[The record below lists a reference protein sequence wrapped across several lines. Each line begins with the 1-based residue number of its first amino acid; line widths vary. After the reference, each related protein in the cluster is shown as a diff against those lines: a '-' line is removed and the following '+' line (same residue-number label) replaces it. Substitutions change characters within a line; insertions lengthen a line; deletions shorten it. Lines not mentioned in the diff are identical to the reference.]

1 MPDIPAEF
9 AWRVAK
15 ARAEMARAGCDVLV
29 LDSCEAVAW
38 LSGYTVSETRYRA
51 VFLPREGAPWW
62 VLRDLDIAP
71 CREGGWIADVVGFP
85 DGAAPEAV
93 MAAELQRRGFGRARI
108 GADFNSIGWNPMR
121 AAALAEGLPGAEWV
135 NLPGVTESLRWVKSA
150 AEIALIERAAAAADA
165 AMAAVAGAAAP
176 GITPREAAALAAAT
190 QLRHGADSGA
200 TGPILRSSGA
210 HEFLHGLFRTDALA
224 PGDVLHVELVPTV
237 ANYSARMMRPIVLGT
252 PNAEQRAVAA
262 QLLAI
267 QDAQLAA
274 MRPGALARDVDR
286 IMRQGALEAGLR
298 QEYTNVTA
306 YTLGLYSRTPRA
318 SDFSRVLLPD
328 QDWRLEE
335 NMVFH
340 VYTTAEGL
348 GFSETVQVT
357 PEGGRRLTRT
367 PRAILSAGGGSRYA
381 GAVPD

>member
-15 ARAEMARAGCDVLV
+15 ARAEMAQAGCDVLM

-38 LSGYTVSETRYRA
+38 ISGYTVSETRYRA
-51 VFLPREGAPWW
+51 VFLPLEGAPWW

-93 MAAELQRRGFGRARI
+93 MAAELQRHGFGRARI

-165 AMAAVAGAAAP
+165 AMAAVAGAAVP

-190 QLRHGADSGA
+190 QLRHGADSGV

-210 HEFLHGLFRTDALA
+210 HEFLHGLFRSDRLA
-224 PGDVLHVELVPTV
+224 KGDVLHVELVPTV
-237 ANYSARMMRPIVLGT
+237 GNYGARMMRPIVIGT
-252 PNAEQRAVAA
+252 PTAQQQITAA

-267 QDAQLAA
+267 QDAQIAA
-274 MRPGALARDVDR
+274 MRPGTPAREVDR
-286 IMRQGALEAGLR
+286 IMRQGALDAGLR
-298 QEYTNVTA
+298 RDYTNVTA

-328 QDWRLEE
+328 QDWLLEE

-357 PEGGRRLTRT
+357 PDGGRRLTHT
-367 PRAILSAGGGSRYA
+367 ARAILTAEAQG
-381 GAVPD
+381 PDDEP

>member
-1 MPDIPAEF
+1 MPAEF
-9 AWRVAK
+9 SWRVAK

-38 LSGYTVSETRYRA
+38 ISGYTVSETRYRA
-51 VFLPREGAPWW
+51 VFLPLEGAPWW

-85 DGAAPEAV
+85 DNAAPEAV
-93 MAAELQRRGFGRARI
+93 MVSELQHRGFGRARI
-108 GADFNSIGWNPMR
+108 GADFNSIGWNPVR
-121 AAALAEGLPGAEWV
+121 AAALAEALPGAEWV
-135 NLPGVTESLRWVKSA
+135 NLPGVTESLRWVKSV

-165 AMAAVAGAAAP
+165 AMAAVAGAAAI
-176 GITPREAAALAAAT
+176 GITPREVAAIAAAT
-190 QLRHGADSGA
+190 QLRRGADSGV

-210 HEFLHGLFRTDALA
+210 HEFLHGLFRSDGLA
-224 PGDVLHVELVPTV
+224 EGDVLHVELVPTV
-237 ANYSARMMRPIVLGT
+237 GNYGARMMRPIVIGT
-252 PNAEQRAVAA
+252 PTAQQQITAA

-267 QDAQLAA
+267 QDAQIAA
-274 MRPGALARDVDR
+274 MRPGTPARDVDR
-286 IMRQGALEAGLR
+286 IMRQGALDAGLR
-298 QEYTNVTA
+298 RDYTNVTA

-328 QDWRLEE
+328 QDWLLEE

-357 PEGGRRLTRT
+357 PDGGCRLTHT
-367 PRAILSAGGGSRYA
+367 ARAILTGEA
-381 GAVPD
+381 

>member
-1 MPDIPAEF
+1 MPDIPDEF

-15 ARAEMARAGCDVLV
+15 ARFEMARAGCDVLV

-38 LSGYTVSETRYRA
+38 ISGYTVSETCYRA

-62 VLRDLDIAP
+62 VLRDLDVAP
-71 CREGGWIADVVGFP
+71 CRDGGWVTDVVGFP
-85 DGAAPEAV
+85 DTAVPVAV
-93 MAAELQRRGFGRARI
+93 MAAELQRRGYSKARI
-108 GADFNSIGWNPMR
+108 GADFNSISWNPVR
-121 AAALAEGLPGAEWV
+121 AAALADALPGAEWV

-150 AEIALIERAAAAADA
+150 TEITLIAQAAAAADA
-165 AMAAVAGAAAP
+165 AMAAVAEAATP
-176 GITPREAAALAAAT
+176 GITPREAAAIAAAT
-190 QLRHGADSGA
+190 LLRHGADSGV
-200 TGPILRSSGA
+200 TGPILRASGS
-210 HEFLHGLFRTDALA
+210 HEFLHGLFRSDVLA
-224 PGDVLHVELVPTV
+224 DGDVLHVELVPTV
-237 ANYSARMMRPIVLGT
+237 QNYGARMMRPIVIGT
-252 PNAEQRAVAA
+252 PTAQQQASAA
-262 QLLAI
+262 RLLVI
-267 QDAQLAA
+267 QDAQIAA
-274 MRPGALARDVDR
+274 MRPGVLARDVDR
-286 IMRQGALEAGLR
+286 IMRQGALDAGLR

-357 PEGGRRLTRT
+357 PEGGRRLTHTART
-367 PRAILSAGGGSRYA
+367 ILTA
-381 GAVPD
+381 GAQIPGS